1 MINTTLSQLRISQNL
16 IPKQS
21 FFDIFFFMKWHKHG
35 VQIINKVWQITAKST
50 YSILNFI
57 VLKFLTSSVSVSP

>member
-21 FFDIFFFMKWHKHG
+21 FFDIFFF
-35 VQIINKVWQITAKST
+35 INHNEMAQTWGTNYK
-50 YSILNFI
+50 
-57 VLKFLTSSVSVSP
+57 